1 MPKLSDSHVGLLL
14 SGGLDSCI
22 LLGEMLGR
30 GHRVQPIYIRSKL
43 VWEHGELDAAR
54 RYLDAMASPRL
65 DELIVLDL
73 PMDDLYRGHWCVT
86 GHGTPPAGTVDEAVY
101 LAGRNPL
108 LIVKAAVWC
117 RLHEIAMLALGV
129 LGSNPFAD
137 ATGRFFDDFQSA
149 LATAT
154 GGEVE
159 LVRPFAKLG
168 KRQVMQLG
176 AELPLELTFSCI
188 SPTDGMHCGRCNK
201 CAERHAAFQIVH
213 VEDPTRYAAPQAV
226 SSA

>member
-117 RLHEIAMLALGV
+117 RLHEIAINNSINLFLSVVRLAIENLV
-129 LGSNPFAD
+129 ACVQSLFAHRASNPA
-137 ATGRFFDDFQSA
+137 
-149 LATAT
+149 
-154 GGEVE
+154 
-159 LVRPFAKLG
+159 
-168 KRQVMQLG
+168 
-176 AELPLELTFSCI
+176 
-188 SPTDGMHCGRCNK
+188 
-201 CAERHAAFQIVH
+201 
-213 VEDPTRYAAPQAV
+213 
-226 SSA
+226 